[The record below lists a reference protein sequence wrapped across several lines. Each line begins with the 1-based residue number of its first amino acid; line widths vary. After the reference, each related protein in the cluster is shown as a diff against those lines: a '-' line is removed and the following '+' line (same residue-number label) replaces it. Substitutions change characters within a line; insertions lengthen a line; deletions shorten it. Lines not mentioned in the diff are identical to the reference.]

1 MYFLTTADI
10 VHPQTLQPIVRRMT
24 ILSPENLRT
33 LDAQYGID
41 NIPCVWCRDYAALQS
56 VTNDMMDGKI

>member
-10 VHPQTLQPIVRRMT
+10 IHPETLRPIVRRMT

-41 NIPCVWCRDYAALQS
+41 NIPCVWCRDMGVVEAI
-56 VTNDMMDGKI
+56 TRDMMDGKL

>member
-1 MYFLTTADI
+1 MYFLTTKDI
-10 VHPQTLQPIVRRMT
+10 IHPETLVPIVRRMT

-41 NIPCVWCRDYAALQS
+41 NVPCVWCKDMGVIEAITR
-56 VTNDMMDGKI
+56 DMMDGKL

>member
-10 VHPQTLQPIVRRMT
+10 IHPETLQPIVRRMT

-41 NIPCVWCRDYAALQS
+41 NVPCIWGKDMGVVEA

>member
-10 VHPQTLQPIVRRMT
+10 INPETLSPIVRRMT
-24 ILSPENLRT
+24 VLSPENLRT

-41 NIPCVWCRDYAALQS
+41 NVPCVWCKDMGVVESITR
-56 VTNDMMDGKI
+56 DMMDGKI

>member
-10 VHPQTLQPIVRRMT
+10 VHPETLRTIVRRMT

-33 LDAQYGID
+33 LDVQYGID
-41 NIPCVWCRDYAALQS
+41 NIPCVWCRDMGVVES
-56 VTNDMMDGKI
+56 ITKDMMDGKI

>member
-10 VHPQTLQPIVRRMT
+10 VHPETLQPIVRRMT
-24 ILSPENLRT
+24 ILTTENLRT

-41 NIPCVWCRDYAALQS
+41 NIPCVWCRDMGVVES
-56 VTNDMMDGKI
+56 ITRDMMDGKI